1 MKLQHIS
8 LLPSFQSACWC
19 VYGNFL
25 GMHACTEHAYTHMY
39 VCTGSGSLR
48 GGLRGLLHP
57 QEKSTRS
64 TDKSARSTDKSARG
78 RTSLSGGLRSKLVL
92 PTPED
97 LTYDTACSACFSPS
111 LVADGISPFQANDSC
126 IESQTTGRS
135 AVAC

>member
-1 MKLQHIS
+1 MPD
-8 LLPSFQSACWC
+8 LPPPC
-19 VYGNFL
+19 
-25 GMHACTEHAYTHMY
+25 AYLIFSHLVLT
-39 VCTGSGSLR
+39 CAGGGTDSGAGPSTSQAAGSGSLR